1 MAGTYAI
8 IRTIHNAVGGITLL
22 LTLASVATLLFVAR
36 TSGGPGT
43 LLRVNAISASLQ
55 ALLGIILI
63 LLALVAYGG
72 GYAAT
77 YWFHYLLG
85 ILAVGAV
92 SALTA
97 RARRA
102 PDGEARRYG
111 LMLVG
116 VFALVLVTF
125 LVGLF
130 RYTLLGA

>member
-1 MAGTYAI
+1 MEGTYAL

-22 LTLASVATLLFVAR
+22 LTLASMATLLFAAR
-36 TSGGPGT
+36 TSGGPAT
-43 LLRVNAISASLQ
+43 LLRVNTISASLQ
-55 ALLGIILI
+55 GLLGIILV
-63 LLALVAYGG
+63 LLALVAFGG
-72 GYAAT
+72 AYAAT

-92 SALTA
+92 SALTG

-111 LMLVG
+111 LILAG
-116 VFALVLVTF
+116 VFVLVLITF
-125 LVGLF
+125 LVGQF